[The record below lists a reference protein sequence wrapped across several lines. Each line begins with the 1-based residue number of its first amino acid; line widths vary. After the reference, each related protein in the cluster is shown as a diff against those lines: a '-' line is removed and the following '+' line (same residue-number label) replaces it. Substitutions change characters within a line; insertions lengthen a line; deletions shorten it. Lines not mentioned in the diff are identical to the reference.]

1 MTMKIRP
8 ERTDGVAH
16 ATGTPVSPA
25 AEAPVA
31 RCPGFARSRRRA
43 LAIAGAT
50 VFAPGVRAATAEST
64 AADPPARL
72 RTGWILRPD
81 DR

>member
-1 MTMKIRP
+1 MKIRP
-8 ERTDGVAH
+8 ERIEG
-16 ATGTPVSPA
+16 ATRESERVLAPE
-25 AEAPVA
+25 AEAA
-31 RCPGFARSRRRA
+31 SRHGHGFARSRRRA
-43 LAIAGAT
+43 LALAGAT
-50 VFAPGVRAATAEST
+50 AIAPGVRAATPDVT

>member
-1 MTMKIRP
+1 
-8 ERTDGVAH
+8 
-16 ATGTPVSPA
+16 
-25 AEAPVA
+25 
-31 RCPGFARSRRRA
+31 
-43 LAIAGAT
+43 
-50 VFAPGVRAATAEST
+50 VRAATADSP

>member
-1 MTMKIRP
+1 MKIRADRT
-8 ERTDGVAH
+8 ERTDGDPPASGTAA
-16 ATGTPVSPA
+16 ATAT
-25 AEAPVA
+25 APPHG
-31 RCPGFARSRRRA
+31 PGFARSRRRA
-43 LAIAGAT
+43 LTLAGAT
-50 VFAPGVRAATAEST
+50 AIAPGVRAATADSP